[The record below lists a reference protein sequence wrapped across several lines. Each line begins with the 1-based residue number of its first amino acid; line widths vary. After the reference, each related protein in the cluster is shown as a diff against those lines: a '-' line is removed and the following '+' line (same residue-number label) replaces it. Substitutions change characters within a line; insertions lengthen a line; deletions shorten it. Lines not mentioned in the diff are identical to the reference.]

1 MRPIQFTWGGYAIA
15 DADSIATSQSAAAA
29 ADLTLDGAL
38 TALIP
43 VYVAQIPPE
52 VTTRVATLSPSG
64 LVTITSAGNDTGIT
78 FTTYATAPGQVTI
91 TASSFNIDA
100 DTTKILTNG
109 KPPLYRRILLSL
121 LGIQWQ
127 TR

>member
-1 MRPIQFTWGGYAIA
+1 MKQQEIQFFWP
-15 DADSIATSQSAAAA
+15 
-29 ADLTLDGAL
+29 LTE
-38 TALIP
+38 
-43 VYVAQIPPE
+43 QIPLDLDYNGCERPKLN
-52 VTTRVATLSPSG
+52 VS
-64 LVTITSAGNDTGIT
+64 NDTGIT
-78 FTTYATAPGQVTI
+78 FTTYATAPGQLTI

-127 TR
+127 TRDKEAIK